1 MTFWEAIMG
10 HSDKHKHDEHGE
22 CDDRDRRE
30 HRELQQ
36 LVEIVHELR
45 IIVRDL
51 HQLIGLLIKTK
62 ALTTV
67 TDPSGD
73 INMAQTTYT
82 SQPGTSTLTFTTVDA
97 NGVDITSRCSYAV
110 TSDGAAMS
118 PGTPTGNTVSV
129 SKTPGTANLTI
140 KTSDSGGDTIPDVV
154 LACTVATPP
163 PPPTAAQTTVSDS
176 DPTATIS

>member
-1 MTFWEAIMG
+1 MG
-10 HSDKHKHDEHGE
+10 HRKKPEHE
-22 CDDRDRRE
+22 HEHERE
-30 HRELQQ
+30 RYETQQ
-36 LVEIVHELR
+36 LIKLTEIAHELRSVVHELR
-45 IIVRDL
+45 PVALDLRQIIS
-51 HQLIGLLIKTK
+51 LLKKLTKTK

-67 TDPSGD
+67 IDPSGD

-82 SQPGTSTLTFTTVDA
+82 SQSGTSTLTFTTVDA

-154 LACTVATPP
+154 LACTVAAP